1 MPLHGETIEGHTF
14 STGFGGKGANQ
25 CVAAARL
32 GARTALIAKLGND
45 YWSHKYEE
53 QLLREGVLIKHVK
66 RCPDTVTGIA
76 QIVVANNG
84 ENHIVIIPG
93 ANKLL
98 DESDVIEAEQFFS
111 QAKVLLCQLEVPIE
125 GTLAA
130 IKSFK
135 GISILNAAP
144 AIKEMPLELLQNP
157 DIICLNET
165 EAAIITKRSHVS
177 DLKLV
182 LYREISNYS

>member
-1 MPLHGETIEGHTF
+1 MAGETLEGHTF

-32 GARTALIAKLGND
+32 GACTALVAKLGND
-45 YWSHKYEE
+45 FWAHKYEE
-53 QLLREGVLIKHVK
+53 QLLRENVLIKHVK

-76 QIVVANNG
+76 QIVVGNNG

-98 DESDVIEAEQFFS
+98 DECDVSEAEQFFEE
-111 QAKVLLCQLEVPIE
+111 AKVLLCQLEVPIK

-130 IKSFK
+130 LKSFK
-135 GISILNAAP
+135 GLTILNAAP
-144 AIKEMPLELLQNP
+144 GMKDMPLELLQIP

-165 EAAIITKRSHVS
+165 EAALVTQRSKIS
-177 DLKLV
+177 NLKL
-182 LYREISNYS
+182 LFYNFISNYI